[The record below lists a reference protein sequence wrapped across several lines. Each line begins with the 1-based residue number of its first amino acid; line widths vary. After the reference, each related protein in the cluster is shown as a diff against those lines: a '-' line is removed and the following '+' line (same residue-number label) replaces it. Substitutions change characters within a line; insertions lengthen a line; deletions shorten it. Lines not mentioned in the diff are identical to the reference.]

1 MRLFREHTGEASARP
16 RRRARAALAGVI
28 ALLAAGAI
36 VAATSGPSHP
46 TKTVMTSQRA
56 VASGGTSASM
66 SQSAPGESK
75 ANLVTGDSVGASA
88 NVAAGSAGTAAGAPA
103 APAAPQPQPQSLTAA
118 AGPKVVKTATMRV
131 QVGRGRFQSMF
142 TEASAVAGRYQGFVS
157 DSSSQTHDKEASEGT
172 LTLRVPADR
181 FDQARADLAHL
192 GKVDHVDISG
202 QDVTAQLVD
211 FAARIR
217 SLQAQEQA
225 LQTLLSKARSVGEV
239 LEVQGQLFNV
249 RQQIEQLQAQQAN
262 LDSEA
267 SFATITVTLFEPGAA
282 AVTPPK
288 PEPATGLARSWHLA
302 VHGSAAVI
310 GGTLVVIGYLLPAL
324 ALALLAWLVLRLVRR
339 SRPAEAPVVTPAH

>member
-1 MRLFREHTGEASARP
+1 MRQFREHKT
-16 RRRARAALAGVI
+16 RAALAGVT
-28 ALLAAGAI
+28 ALIAAGAI
-36 VAATSGPSHP
+36 VAATSGPRHP
-46 TKTVMTSQRA
+46 TKTEMTPQRA
-56 VASGGTSASM
+56 VASSGTSASI
-66 SQSAPGESK
+66 SQPGAEAK
-75 ANLVTGDSVGASA
+75 ADVGFAADATGA
-88 NVAAGSAGTAAGAPA
+88 NAGGAGTAAPS
-103 APAAPQPQPQSLTAA
+103 PTPTPTQSLTAT

-131 QVGRGRFQSMF
+131 QVGRGRFESMF
-142 TEASAVAGRYQGFVS
+142 TEASTVAGRYQGFVS

-181 FDQARADLAHL
+181 FDEARADLAHL

-239 LEVQGQLFNV
+239 LEVQGQLFTV
-249 RQQIEQLQAQQAN
+249 REQIEQLQAQQAN
-262 LDSEA
+262 LDGEA
-267 SFATITVTLFEPGAA
+267 SFATISVTLFEPGAA
-282 AVTPPK
+282 LTPMK

-302 VHGSAAVI
+302 LHGSAAVI

-324 ALALLAWLVLRLVRR
+324 ALALLAWLVLRFLRK

>member
-1 MRLFREHTGEASARP
+1 MQRIREHKIRAAMAAVGALLIAGAVVATTTTSKRPLRVTGASQSLEAKTSSAPMASA
-16 RRRARAALAGVI
+16 
-28 ALLAAGAI
+28 
-36 VAATSGPSHP
+36 
-46 TKTVMTSQRA
+46 
-56 VASGGTSASM
+56 
-66 SQSAPGESK
+66 
-75 ANLVTGDSVGASA
+75 D
-88 NVAAGSAGTAAGAPA
+88 VAAGSAGASAASGAPA
-103 APAAPQPQPQSLTAA
+103 AAAPPQSTPDMAVTG
-118 AGPKVVKTATMRV
+118 GPKVVKTATMRV
-131 QVGRGRFQSMF
+131 QVARGRFESMF
-142 TEASAVAGRYQGFVS
+142 TEANAVAGRYQGFVS

-181 FDQARADLAHL
+181 FDPARADLAHL

-262 LDSEA
+262 LDGQA
-267 SFATITVTLFEPGAA
+267 SFATISVTLFEPGAA
-282 AVTPPK
+282 VTPPK
-288 PEPATGLARSWHLA
+288 PAPATGLVRSWHLA

-324 ALALLAWLVLRLVRR
+324 VLALLAWFVVRFVRR
-339 SRPAEAPVVTPAH
+339 SRPAEAPIVTPAS